1 MSGEGEGGW
10 EGEGGVLG
18 SLFSVSSGRPG
29 DAEGVSD
36 ARFVLSFSAIDCS
49 AADAGDAVAI

>member
-1 MSGEGEGGW
+1 M
-10 EGEGGVLG
+10 LG